1 MPRRIPNLLI
11 GLAFLCA
18 SCSGSEQRATD
29 LGGKAQALADA
40 GDLVSARRTIAEA
53 IAERDDIAALY
64 LLQGQLALRANAP
77 TEAYNAFSNALTLDA
92 SNPVALQSVA
102 QLALGFGRNEVA
114 EETADR
120 ILALQPEQP
129 DAMFVKGLAQLE
141 RHRPEVA
148 DKLAESILQRAPR
161 DERGLA
167 LKARVL
173 FFQGRPDEAIERIE
187 RNSDVGTRTVLLSWT
202 LLELYREDGRGPQ
215 AAAELAHFLAT
226 HPDDL
231 DARLDQ
237 ANVLYRIGDV
247 SAARAQL
254 RAVFAKPAISPR
266 LTDKILGLW
275 RFFDA
280 DPYAGVRSPVILDA
294 NTRHAVARF
303 YLEADNDG
311 RALNLLSGDSS
322 PTSEALRVRI
332 AARTSSDPAIERNAS
347 TMLRRDATQCDALV
361 ARASVRR
368 RTDDVAGAIRD
379 AQRAAAECPDDPG
392 TALELGAA
400 FRARRDLVG
409 ELRAYDDGLT
419 NDPQSLP
426 LARVAFDRS
435 LEAGKLTRAVA
446 VARRLTRA
454 APSTA
459 PGWEMLTQACSIA
472 QDSACLTSARA
483 GLAKARSA
491 LRRDP
496 RPGEIL
502 RGGPLGELAR

>member
-1 MPRRIPNLLI
+1 MLRRIPNLLI

-102 QLALGFGRNEVA
+102 QLALGFGRYEVA

-187 RNSDVGTRTVLLSWT
+187 RNSDVGTRTVLLSGRCSNSIVRTGADRKRRPSLRIFSRHIPTISMRVWT
-202 LLELYREDGRGPQ
+202 RPMSFIASATYLLPGR
-215 AAAELAHFLAT
+215 
-226 HPDDL
+226 
-231 DARLDQ
+231 
-237 ANVLYRIGDV
+237 
-247 SAARAQL
+247 SC
-254 RAVFAKPAISPR
+254 
-266 LTDKILGLW
+266 
-275 RFFDA
+275 
-280 DPYAGVRSPVILDA
+280 
-294 NTRHAVARF
+294 ARF
-303 YLEADNDG
+303 SQNRQFPRGSPTRSLG
-311 RALNLLSGDSS
+311 SGDSS
-322 PTSEALRVRI
+322 MPIRMPEFAHLSYSTQTRAMPLPGSTS
-332 AARTSSDPAIERNAS
+332 
-347 TMLRRDATQCDALV
+347 
-361 ARASVRR
+361 R
-368 RTDDVAGAIRD
+368 RTTTVA
-379 AQRAAAECPDDPG
+379 P
-392 TALELGAA
+392 
-400 FRARRDLVG
+400 
-409 ELRAYDDGLT
+409 
-419 NDPQSLP
+419 
-426 LARVAFDRS
+426 
-435 LEAGKLTRAVA
+435 
-446 VARRLTRA
+446 
-454 APSTA
+454 
-459 PGWEMLTQACSIA
+459 
-472 QDSACLTSARA
+472 
-483 GLAKARSA
+483 
-491 LRRDP
+491 
-496 RPGEIL
+496 
-502 RGGPLGELAR
+502 